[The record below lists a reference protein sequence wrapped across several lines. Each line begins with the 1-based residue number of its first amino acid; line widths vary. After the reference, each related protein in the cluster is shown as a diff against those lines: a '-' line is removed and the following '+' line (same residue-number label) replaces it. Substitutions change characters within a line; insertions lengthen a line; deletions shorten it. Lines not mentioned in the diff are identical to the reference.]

1 MAQQDITIGTQDAK
15 AGDTLFTAFTKTQ
28 ENFTELYEELQSGN
42 PTVYLRSEDDLPNKT
57 ATTWT
62 MDANVP
68 YELAASFS
76 TDLQC
81 VPASGASLKAHNL
94 SAYTLTF
101 AGSGSV
107 FKGTDV
113 DFFINNISIDAG
125 ISNTAFEFNDTVG
138 GVRRFIAENV
148 QVISCGVWGKF
159 TDMRLTQATNCSGEN
174 ANKGIQIFGT
184 NNLILS
190 INQFALLSTSASFVG
205 VDLGSAIAPV
215 IEFDDMFFTGV
226 AGGVGISGLA
236 SNGNVPSNRLARVNG
251 CEFLGGITDLSGITR
266 DDVRWVFRDNTPTQ
280 DTLRDSLIYSSSS
293 LTTTISV
300 AETYVKVNA
309 TWAEDSASG
318 FSSDSTG
325 KITSNLERA
334 IKVPV
339 DVALSVAPSTGTN
352 KTIRARIALNGTTL
366 PNTTITVNTDSGNA
380 TPIKI
385 PWQINI
391 SPNDYLE
398 VFCTT
403 ADATNVICSAGII
416 RVN

>member
-1 MAQQDITIGTQDAK
+1 MAQQNITIGTQDAK
-15 AGDTLFTAFTKTQ
+15 SGDTLFTAFTKTQ
-28 ENFTELYEELQSGN
+28 DNFTEIYNSLQSGN

-62 MDANVP
+62 MNANVP
-68 YELAASFS
+68 YELSASFS
-76 TDLQC
+76 TNLQGI
-81 VPASGASLKAHNL
+81 PAAGASLKSHNL
-94 SAYTLTF
+94 GAYTLTF
-101 AGSGSV
+101 TGSGSM

-159 TDMRLTQATNCSGEN
+159 TDMRLTQSTNCSGEN
-174 ANKGIQIFGT
+174 ANDGIQFFGT
-184 NNLILS
+184 SNLIWS
-190 INQFALLSTSASFVG
+190 ITQLALNSTSASFVG
-205 VDLGSAIAPV
+205 VDLGSATASV
-215 IEFDDMFFTGV
+215 IEFDDMFMIGV

-236 SNGNVPSNRLARVNG
+236 SNANVPSGRLARVNG

-280 DTLRDSLIYSSSS
+280 DTLRDSLIFSSSA

-309 TWAEDSASG
+309 TWSEDSASG
-318 FSSDSTG
+318 FSSDSSG
-325 KITSNLERA
+325 RITSNLERN
-334 IKVPV
+334 INVPV
-339 DVALSVAPSTGTN
+339 DVSLSVAPATGTN
-352 KTIRARIALNGTTL
+352 KTIRARLALNGTTL
-366 PNTTITVNTDSGNA
+366 PNSTITVNTDAGNA

-391 SPNDYLE
+391 SPSDYLE